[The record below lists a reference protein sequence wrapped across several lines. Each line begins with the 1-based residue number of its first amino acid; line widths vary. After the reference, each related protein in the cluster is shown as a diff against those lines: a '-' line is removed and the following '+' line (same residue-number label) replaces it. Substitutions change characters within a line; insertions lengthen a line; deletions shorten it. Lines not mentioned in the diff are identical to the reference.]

1 VCFLLCFSAL
11 YYYFQ
16 LVFRRVNRE
25 VKRFDSTSRSP
36 LFAHFS
42 ETLSGLPTIR
52 AYGQDGPFVL
62 TNEDRMD
69 TNNRFYFLISAS
81 QRWLGT
87 RLESLGACILCIT
100 AIIATSSAGSLA
112 PGMAG
117 LSLSYAMQVTNWFS
131 FMLRQSVESEN
142 YMNSCERAKHY
153 TDGIVHEAV
162 TNTDADNAPSVA
174 SGSGW
179 PSRGDIRFTNTS
191 MRYREGLKLV
201 LDDVSFFIQGGT
213 RVGIVGRTG
222 AGQTHEIPTQ
232 DPFEFLRDCSCNKS
246 LYQLSQMCLAAF
258 VCSPFPRQ
266 VEFDG
271 DSVSF
276 GGVECGLH
284 RVGRR

>member
-1 VCFLLCFSAL
+1 VYFLLCFSAL

-222 AGQTHEIPTQ
+222 AGQTHWHTGSVRVCKISRVT
-232 DPFEFLRDCSCNKS
+232 N
-246 LYQLSQMCLAAF
+246 LYQCSVVSCCVCLSSF
-258 VCSPFPRQ
+258 FPRQ
-266 VEFDG
+266 VEPDG
-271 DSVSF
+271 NSVSF
-276 GGVECGLH
+276 GGIECGLH